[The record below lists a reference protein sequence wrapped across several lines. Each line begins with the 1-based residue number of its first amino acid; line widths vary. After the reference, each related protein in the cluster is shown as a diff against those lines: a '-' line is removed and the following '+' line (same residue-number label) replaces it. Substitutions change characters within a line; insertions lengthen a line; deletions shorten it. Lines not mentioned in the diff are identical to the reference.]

1 MPLNYTPK
9 TFYDELTSL
18 YHVIYQDWDKG
29 IQKQARNLD
38 ALIQKHFGKNNFSIL
53 DVSCGIGT
61 QSLGLAKLGYQVTA
75 SDISSNATDYARE
88 EAEKRKLSIAFSVAD
103 MRKAI

>member
-9 TFYDELTSL
+9 TFYDELTPL
-18 YHVIYQDWDKG
+18 YHVIYQDWDKS

-38 ALIQKHFGKNNFSIL
+38 ALIQKHFGTNNFSIL

-75 SDISSNATDYARE
+75 SDISSNA
-88 EAEKRKLSIAFSVAD
+88 SG
-103 MRKAI
+103 